1 MCFLVLLYMY
11 FKSFFN
17 FSLTNV
23 PVFLHKQCIII
34 FFIYLFFSSDLQIF
48 TEDLPEVEN
57 LPREEV
63 LNYLENINSELAIPY
78 LVSHIYMYV

>member
-1 MCFLVLLYMY
+1 MYWCSFLL
-11 FKSFFN
+11 
-17 FSLTNV
+17 
-23 PVFLHKQCIII
+23 I
-34 FFIYLFFSSDLQIF
+34 FFSSDLQIF

-78 LVSHIYMYV
+78 LVSLVYMYV

>member
-1 MCFLVLLYMY
+1 MYWCSFL
-11 FKSFFN
+11 S
-17 FSLTNV
+17 
-23 PVFLHKQCIII
+23 I
-34 FFIYLFFSSDLQIF
+34 FFSSDLQIF

-78 LVSHIYMYV
+78 LVSLVYMYV

>member
-1 MCFLVLLYMY
+1 MYWCSFL
-11 FKSFFN
+11 F
-17 FSLTNV
+17 
-23 PVFLHKQCIII
+23 I
-34 FFIYLFFSSDLQIF
+34 FFFSSDLQIF

-78 LVSHIYMYV
+78 LVSLVYMYV

>member
-1 MCFLVLLYMY
+1 MYWCSFL
-11 FKSFFN
+11 F
-17 FSLTNV
+17 
-23 PVFLHKQCIII
+23 I
-34 FFIYLFFSSDLQIF
+34 FFFSSDLQIF

-78 LVSHIYMYV
+78 LVSLVYTYVCII

>member
-1 MCFLVLLYMY
+1 MYWCSLL
-11 FKSFFN
+11 
-17 FSLTNV
+17 
-23 PVFLHKQCIII
+23 
-34 FFIYLFFSSDLQIF
+34 FIFFSSDLQIF

-78 LVSHIYMYV
+78 LVSLVNMYV

>member
-1 MCFLVLLYMY
+1 MYWCSFL
-11 FKSFFN
+11 
-17 FSLTNV
+17 
-23 PVFLHKQCIII
+23 
-34 FFIYLFFSSDLQIF
+34 FIFFSSDLQIF

-78 LVSHIYMYV
+78 LVSLVYMYVWII

>member
-1 MCFLVLLYMY
+1 MYWCSFLL
-11 FKSFFN
+11 
-17 FSLTNV
+17 
-23 PVFLHKQCIII
+23 I
-34 FFIYLFFSSDLQIF
+34 FFSSDLQIF

-78 LVSHIYMYV
+78 LVSFVYMYV